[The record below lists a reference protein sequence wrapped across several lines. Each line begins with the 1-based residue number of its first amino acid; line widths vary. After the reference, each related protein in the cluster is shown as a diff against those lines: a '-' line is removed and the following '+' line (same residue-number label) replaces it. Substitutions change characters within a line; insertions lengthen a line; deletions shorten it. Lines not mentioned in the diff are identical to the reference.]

1 MRLPVSYARI
11 EINEEKEFRLNKN
24 FAYIP
29 IRIFDHKSQV
39 SSSIITI
46 SLKLYR
52 PVFIA
57 RKKVGAKENLSS
69 SMFERKLADVGSIEE
84 RVFEDFDGLSSY
96 RSKILIKEGMIL
108 SKEMVEMIPLIFKGD
123 KVVLH
128 SNNGSVDVNLDV
140 VSRQDGC
147 AGDIISVQAKHALYK
162 GKIIDKYNLILEE

>member
-1 MRLPVSYARI
+1 MLSLITILLGLIAGNNGFETHLKKYLDEKLKSYEKYEYQIMRLPVSYARI

-108 SKEMVEMIPLIFKGD
+108 SKEMVEMIPLIF
-123 KVVLH
+123 
-128 SNNGSVDVNLDV
+128 
-140 VSRQDGC
+140 
-147 AGDIISVQAKHALYK
+147 
-162 GKIIDKYNLILEE
+162 